1 MKRPSRSMSQLA
13 SMKRNPRG
21 DWTIHD
27 VVFVCRSFGIE
38 GDLPSNGSNY
48 VVWHPEIDGQMTIP
62 EKRPIK
68 PIYIQLL
75 VSLVEGALK
84 LE

>member
-1 MKRPSRSMSQLA
+1 M
-13 SMKRNPRG
+13 
-21 DWTIHD
+21 
-27 VVFVCRSFGIE
+27 CRSFGIE

-48 VVWHPEIDGQMTIP
+48 VVWHPEIDGQLTIP
-62 EKRPIK
+62 AKRPIK